1 MYKPYPSLA
10 LLVLL
15 LAACSAPAPEP
26 TATTEAPPTTNSN
39 RCYLGVVSSDNGRI
53 SDSLSLTL
61 RTKDDTV
68 VGRLNW
74 RPQEKDRL
82 QGRILGAVTGDSIH
96 AVLTY
101 RAEGE
106 EAKEERSFVIEK
118 GNLVELEGA
127 RHLVKDTW
135 MYETRAKLE
144 RGMVLQ
150 EVDCEANR
158 RR

>member
-1 MYKPYPSLA
+1 MNRACTNIAGRCTNPTLTGALGTAARSLLRTSTRAYRNHRGSTNHELEPMLLWGVA
-10 LLVLL
+10 L
-15 LAACSAPAPEP
+15 
-26 TATTEAPPTTNSN
+26 
-39 RCYLGVVSSDNGRI
+39 SDNGRI

-61 RTKDDTV
+61 RTKGDTV

-118 GNLVELEGA
+118 GNLVELK
-127 RHLVKDTW
+127 V
-135 MYETRAKLE
+135 RAIL
-144 RGMVLQ
+144 
-150 EVDCEANR
+150 
-158 RR
+158 